1 MLHIFYL
8 EVINIL
14 THVFGIPEKE
24 RGGGPKEGLKTTNS
38 LICEKQIKSKTRVFK
53 AFLNFVSRLFVY
65 I

>member
-24 RGGGPKEGLKTTNS
+24 RGGGL
-38 LICEKQIKSKTRVFK
+38 RR
-53 AFLNFVSRLFVY
+53 A
-65 I
+65 

>member
-24 RGGGPKEGLKTTNS
+24 RGGTGL
-38 LICEKQIKSKTRVFK
+38 RR
-53 AFLNFVSRLFVY
+53 A
-65 I
+65 